1 MMGSAD
7 KLRWNKIKLFHLSHT
22 HTTARVEKQPS
33 RWGEYKLEQTRA
45 TKHSSLLP
53 SLYLCSDHSTICLS
67 PFYLLSTG
75 VPGGSAGKES
85 ACNAGDPGSIP
96 GVGKSPGEG
105 IGNPVQYSWASFVA
119 ELVKNLPGKWETW
132 IPCLG
137 WEDPLEKGRLPT
149 SVFWPG
155 EFHGLYSSWGHKELD
170 RTE

>member
-85 ACNAGDPGSIP
+85 ACNAGDPGSVP
-96 GVGKSPGEG
+96 GLSGSCREG
-105 IGNPVQYSWASFVA
+105 IGYPIQHSWVSLVA
-119 ELVKNLPGKWETW
+119 QKVKNPPAMWETW
-132 IPCLG
+132 IPSLS
-137 WEDPLEKGRLPT
+137 WEDPLEEGMKTHSNIFAWRIPQWQRSLAG
-149 SVFWPG
+149 
-155 EFHGLYSSWGHKELD
+155 YSL
-170 RTE
+170 